1 MLIYQIH
8 VIKTKDNSYTVVFR
22 ILKGTDE
29 GGKAILT
36 ERLLSNF
43 NNTNIYQ
50 NFKYYWH
57 YH

>member
-50 NFKYYWH
+50 NFKYY
-57 YH
+57 